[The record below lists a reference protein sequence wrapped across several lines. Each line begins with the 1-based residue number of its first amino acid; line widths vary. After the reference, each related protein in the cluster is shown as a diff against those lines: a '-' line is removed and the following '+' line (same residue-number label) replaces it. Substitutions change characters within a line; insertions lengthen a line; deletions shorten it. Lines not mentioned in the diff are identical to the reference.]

1 MPYDGLRGQILLRG
15 LAQEFEC
22 FADEEV
28 VFADD
33 YSEQAPLHV
42 VLINQGVIE
51 FNLAKEGKETRRIL
65 MSASLFAKLKNSSIY

>member
-33 YSEQAPLHV
+33 YSEQAPLHG
-42 VLINQGVIE
+42 VLIKGVIE